1 MNDIQI
7 LKYYSKYIHPI
18 RDYKNPG
25 EKFFLLNFENPN
37 IFEISK
43 FLAINYNIYKTIL
56 RNFILMNHIQL
67 F

>member
-7 LKYYSKYIHPI
+7 LKYYSKYIHQI

-25 EKFFLLNFENPN
+25 EKIFLLNFENPN
-37 IFEISK
+37 IIEISK
-43 FLAINYNIYKTIL
+43 LLAINYNIYKTII